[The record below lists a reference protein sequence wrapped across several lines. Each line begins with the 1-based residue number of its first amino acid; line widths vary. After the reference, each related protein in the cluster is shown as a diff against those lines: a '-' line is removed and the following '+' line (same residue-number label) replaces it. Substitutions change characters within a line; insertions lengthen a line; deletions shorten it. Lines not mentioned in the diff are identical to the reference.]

1 MPIRAAKRLAAT
13 AALALA
19 LAGGLPLAISGLP
32 APLAPAPASAQEN
45 RVAAV
50 VNSDAITLR
59 DLQSRRRLF
68 QITSR
73 LPDTPEVRERLTPQ
87 ILRLLIDERLRLQ
100 EMRRRRIAV
109 LDEDIAGTLRRIE
122 QQNGLPEGGLV
133 RQLRSSGVDPRTL
146 IDQLRVQI
154 GWTRL
159 VRARIG
165 DQAAVS
171 DDEAEEALAR
181 LRAQVGQPEYLVSEI
196 FLPIDNP
203 DRAGEVQ
210 RFASGIIEQLRRGA
224 PFAVLA
230 SQFSQGASADQGG
243 DLGWVQAGQVDEEV
257 EKVITQMPPGAI
269 SNPIR
274 TAGGLSIVA
283 LRAKRAI
290 GQSEETVYT
299 MRQVFRPWP
308 DGQNPDVETVAAL
321 QRAVARASNC
331 AEFEGLAAQAGSTRP
346 ADPGPVSESQMP
358 GPLRAFM
365 AQQPVNRPSQPIIA
379 TDGVAIV
386 MICNK
391 EREGGLPSK
400 EQIAN
405 SLLRDRLEL
414 MSRQMVR
421 ELRRRAF
428 IEVRLE
434 QNARP
439 QGAAAEDEGPRTET
453 PRRGRRQSG
462 PTRTERPS

>member
-1 MPIRAAKRLAAT
+1 MILHRHAKRLVLI
-13 AALALA
+13 AALGLFLA
-19 LAGGLPLAISGLP
+19 AGQPIVP
-32 APLAPAPASAQEN
+32 VLAPAAAQAQEN

-100 EMRRRRIAV
+100 EMRRRRIVV
-109 LDEDIAGTLRRIE
+109 LDEDIAGALRRIE
-122 QQNGLPEGGLV
+122 QQNGLPEGALL
-133 RQLRSSGVDPRTL
+133 RQLRASGVDPRTL
-146 IDQLRVQI
+146 VDQLRVQI

-159 VRARIG
+159 VRARVG
-165 DQAAVS
+165 DQSAVS

-181 LRAQVGQPEYLVSEI
+181 LRTQVGQPEYLVSEI

-210 RFASGIIEQLRRGA
+210 RFAAGLIDQLRRGA
-224 PFAVLA
+224 PFPVLA

-243 DLGWVQAGQVDEEV
+243 DLGWVQAGQVDEEI
-257 EKVITQMPPGAI
+257 EKILSQMPPGAI

-274 TAGGLSIVA
+274 TAGGMSIVA

-290 GQSEETVYT
+290 GRSEETVYT
-299 MRQVFRPWP
+299 IRQVFRPWP
-308 DGQNPDVETVAAL
+308 EGQSPHAETVAAL
-321 QRAVARASNC
+321 QRAVGRASNC
-331 AEFEGLAAQAGSTRP
+331 AEFEGAAEQAGSTRP
-346 ADPGPVSESQMP
+346 PDPGPVGESQMP
-358 GPLRAFM
+358 APLRAFM
-365 AQQPVNRPSQPIIA
+365 AQQPLNRPSQPIIA

-386 MICNK
+386 MVCSK

-400 EQIAN
+400 EQIA
-405 SLLRDRLEL
+405 STLLRDRLEL
-414 MSRQMVR
+414 LSRQLVR
-421 ELRRRAF
+421 DLRRRAF
-428 IEVRLE
+428 IEVRLQ
-434 QNARP
+434 QNERP
-439 QGAAAEDEGPRTET
+439 QNE
-453 PRRGRRQSG
+453 RRQGERPQS
-462 PTRTERPS
+462 ERPS